1 MTEMTAHLQP
11 AFDTYKK
18 LLEAWNGR
26 DADAFA
32 SVFTADGSAIG
43 FDGSQMN
50 GRTEIAATLGAIFA
64 DHPTAN
70 YVAHVREI
78 RALRPGVVLV
88 RAVAGL
94 VARGVAEL
102 SPGLNA
108 VQSVVVVDDGGTPR
122 IALFQNTPAAFHGRP
137 ALSQQLTEE
146 LTGVVQSGEV
156 VSAASR

>member
-1 MTEMTAHLQP
+1 MTQMPAESQATFTA
-11 AFDTYKK
+11 YRN
-18 LLEAWNGR
+18 LLEAWNHR

-32 SVFTADGSAIG
+32 SMFTADGSTVG

-50 GRTEIAATLGAIFA
+50 GRVEIAQTLRAIFA

-70 YVAHVREI
+70 YVARVREI
-78 RALRPGVVLV
+78 RTLRPGVTLL

-94 VARGVAEL
+94 VARGVSEL

-108 VQSVVVVDDGGTPR
+108 IQTVVVVDEEGTPR

-137 ALSQQLTEE
+137 QLAQQITDE
-146 LTGVVQSGEV
+146 LTAVVHRGEV
-156 VSAASR
+156 VSM

>member
-1 MTEMTAHLQP
+1 MSSEGQA
-11 AFDTYKK
+11 AFDVYRQ
-18 LLEAWNGR
+18 LLEAWNHR

-32 SVFTADGSAIG
+32 SVFTPDGSAIG

-50 GRTEIAATLGAIFA
+50 GRAEIAKTIRAIFA
-64 DHPTAN
+64 DHPTAP

-94 VARGVAEL
+94 VVRGVGEL

-108 VQSVVVVDDGGTPR
+108 VQSVVVVDTDGEPR

-137 ALSQQLTEE
+137 ELSQQLTDA
-146 LTGVVQSGEV
+146 LTAIVHRGEV
-156 VSAASR
+156 VST

>member
-1 MTEMTAHLQP
+1 MMQMPTETEGALTA
-11 AFDTYKK
+11 YKN
-18 LLEAWNGR
+18 LLEAWNRR

-32 SVFTADGSAIG
+32 SVFTADGSTVG

-50 GRTEIAATLGAIFA
+50 GRVEIAQSLRAIFA

-78 RALRPGVVLV
+78 RPLSSGVTLV

-94 VARGVAEL
+94 VARGISEL

-108 VQSVVVVDDGGTPR
+108 IQSVVVVDDGGTSR

-137 ALSQQLTEE
+137 QLAQQVSDE
-146 LTGVVQSGEV
+146 LTAVLRRGEV
-156 VSAASR
+156 VSF